1 MDTHV
6 RKINRNLVIGW
17 LIIVGIL
24 FVSYAGEVIKGER
37 TIVYLIVFMCM
48 TAVPAVVC
56 LVLYLRKPDMFRL
69 RYYIVVGYFFM
80 YLFSMMT
87 GSTSMVFSYI
97 LPMLSF
103 LVLYHE
109 PPLILYTGIAS
120 LVVNLISVGMKFYN
134 GSMTLANS
142 KDGEIQL
149 ALLVLCFGGSYVA
162 TRLYDD
168 ITNENID
175 YINMVDEKN
184 KEIQKMTLQT
194 IATIANTIDARDE
207 YTQGHS
213 KRVSEYSAIMAE
225 ALGMS
230 EEEIQNIRFV
240 ALLHDIGKIGVPDS
254 VLNKPGKLTDEEYR
268 LMKRHTLTGGEIL
281 KDIDMIPDIDIGAKY
296 HHERYDGKG
305 YPEGLKGE
313 DIPFIARIISVADTY
328 DAMTSNRIY
337 RKHLD
342 EDKVMSELKN
352 GLGTQ
357 FDPVVCKA
365 LIGLLEEGRLEPIA
379 LNGTEEKEVKNATTI
394 LSRVIEENEKT
405 VIENMMFD
413 DLTGVYNRSS
423 GEKIMKRA
431 LTKSGGCLMFFD
443 IDHFRK
449 INAID
454 GFVYGDFLL
463 RETVKCICSIAKDAV
478 ISRFG
483 EDEFAVLFENVISE
497 EKAVQLAEQF
507 YQILGQ
513 HAKDIPEL
521 ENLSVSIGI
530 VTGMK
535 GSNAYASLIQD
546 VDKALYFVKQ
556 RGGGTYYYYHPDAS
570 VNEDRMSSVD
580 LEKFLKQ
587 LGSNELSGEKYFSYP
602 EMEQFYELTRQNL
615 EAAERK
621 AVLVMFTV
629 MSKDGK
635 KVSIEERD
643 RVMRFLEKSIVH
655 LMRSSDAMARY
666 SSSQWIVMLSDV
678 SNDRHQSV
686 ADRVMEGFYKMYDRR
701 ELVVHYDMMDLNM

>member
-6 RKINRNLVIGW
+6 RKINRDLVIGW

-24 FVSYAGEVIKGER
+24 FVSYTGEVIKGER
-37 TIVYLIVFMCM
+37 TVVYLFVFMIM
-48 TAVPAVVC
+48 TAVPAVFC
-56 LVLYLRKPDMFRL
+56 LVLYRRNPGMFRL

-109 PPLILYTGIAS
+109 PSLILYTGLAS
-120 LVVNLISVGMKFYN
+120 LVVNLISVGMKFYD

-149 ALLVLCFGGSYVA
+149 ALLLLCFGGSYVA

-168 ITNENID
+168 ITNENIA

-213 KRVSEYSAIMAE
+213 KRVSEYSAIIAE
-225 ALGMS
+225 ALGMT

-254 VLNKPGKLTDEEYR
+254 VLNKPGRLTDEEYR
-268 LMKRHTLTGGEIL
+268 LMKRHTLTGSEIL

-342 EDKVMSELKN
+342 EDKVMSELKD
-352 GLGTQ
+352 GLGSQ
-357 FDPVVCKA
+357 FDPEVGRVM
-365 LIGLLEEGRLEPIA
+365 IGLLEEGRLEPIA
-379 LNGTEEKEVKNATTI
+379 LDGTEEKEVKNATTI

-405 VIENMMFD
+405 VMENMMFD

-423 GEKIMKRA
+423 GERIMKRVLA
-431 LTKSGGCLMFFD
+431 KSACCLMLFN
-443 IDHFRK
+443 IDRFSR
-449 INAID
+449 INEVD
-454 GFVYGDFLL
+454 GFVYGDFLV
-463 RETVKCICSIAKDAV
+463 REMVKCISRIREDAV

-483 EDEFAVLFENVISE
+483 EDEFAVLFEDVVSD
-497 EKAVQLAEQF
+497 EKAVELAERF

-513 HAKDIPEL
+513 QAGHNPDLEL
-521 ENLSVSIGI
+521 LSVSIGI
-530 VTGMK
+530 VTGMR
-535 GSNAYASLIQD
+535 GQDAYASLIQN

-556 RGGGTYYYYHPDAS
+556 QGGGTYYFYHSKTP
-570 VNEDRMSSVD
+570 VNEGRMSSVD
-580 LEKFLKQ
+580 LKKFLKRI
-587 LGSNELSGEKYFSYP
+587 GSNVSPGEQFFSYP
-602 EMEQFYELTRQNL
+602 EMEQFYERIREQR
-615 EAAERK
+615 ESAENR
-621 AVLVMFTV
+621 AVLIMFTI
-629 MSKDGK
+629 MSEDGK

-643 RVMRFLEKSIVH
+643 RVMRFLEKSINH
-655 LMRSSDAMARY
+655 LMHSSDAMARY

-678 SNDRHQSV
+678 SNDRHQTV

-701 ELVVHYDMMDLNM
+701 ELVVHYDMKELK

>member
-6 RKINRNLVIGW
+6 RKINRDLVIGW

-24 FVSYAGEVIKGER
+24 FVSYTGEVIKGER
-37 TIVYLIVFMCM
+37 TVVYLFVFMIM
-48 TAVPAVVC
+48 TAVPAVIC
-56 LVLYLRKPDMFRL
+56 LILYLRSPEMFRL

-109 PPLILYTGIAS
+109 PPLILYTGLAS
-120 LVVNLISVGMKFYN
+120 LVVNLISVGMKFYD

-142 KDGEIQL
+142 KDAEIQL
-149 ALLVLCFGGSYVA
+149 ALLLLCFGGSYVA

-168 ITNENID
+168 ITNENIA
-175 YINMVDEKN
+175 YINMVDDKN

-213 KRVSEYSAIMAE
+213 KRVSEYSAIIAE
-225 ALGMS
+225 ALGMP
-230 EEEIQNIRFV
+230 EQEVQNIRFV

-268 LMKRHTLTGGEIL
+268 LMKRHTVTGSEIL
-281 KDIDMIPDIDIGAKY
+281 KDIDMIPDIDVGAKY
-296 HHERYDGKG
+296 HHERYDGNG

-342 EDKVMSELKN
+342 EDKVMSELKD
-352 GLGTQ
+352 GLGFQ

-365 LIGLLEEGRLEPIA
+365 MIALLEEGRLEPIA
-379 LNGTEEKEVKNATTI
+379 LDGTEEKEVKNATTI

-405 VIENMMFD
+405 VMENMMFD

-423 GEKIMKRA
+423 GEKIMKRV
-431 LTKSGGCLMFFD
+431 LEKSACCLMLFN
-443 IDHFRK
+443 IDRFRR
-449 INAID
+449 INEDD
-454 GFVYGDFLL
+454 GFVYGDFLV
-463 RETVKCICSIAKDAV
+463 REMVKCICRIRKDAL

-483 EDEFAVLFENVISE
+483 EDEFAVLFEDIVSD
-497 EKAVQLAEQF
+497 EKAVGLAERF

-513 HAKDIPEL
+513 RARENPQL
-521 ENLSVSIGI
+521 ERLSVSIGI

-535 GSNAYASLIQD
+535 GEDAYASLIQN

-556 RGGGTYYYYHPDAS
+556 QGGGTYYFYHSKAP
-570 VNEDRMSSVD
+570 VNEGRMSSVD
-580 LEKFLKQ
+580 LDKFMNR
-587 LGSNELSGEKYFSYP
+587 LGGNESSDGQYFSYP
-602 EMEQFYELTRQNL
+602 EMEQFYEQIQQDRNS
-615 EAAERK
+615 AESR
-621 AVLVMFTV
+621 AVFIMFTI
-629 MSKDGK
+629 MPEDGK

-643 RVMRFLEKSIVH
+643 RVMRFLEKSINH
-655 LMRSSDAMARY
+655 LMRPSDAMARY

-678 SNDRHQSV
+678 GNDRHQTV

-701 ELVVHYDMMDLNM
+701 ELVVHYDMKKFK

>member
-1 MDTHV
+1 MDTHT

-24 FVSYAGEVIKGER
+24 FVSYTGEVIKGER
-37 TIVYLIVFMCM
+37 TIVYLVVFMCM

-56 LVLYLRKPDMFRL
+56 LVLYLRKPEMFRL

-109 PPLILYTGIAS
+109 PPLILYTGLAS

-423 GEKIMKRA
+423 GEKIMKRV
-431 LTKSGGCLMFFD
+431 LTKSGGCLMLFD

-497 EKAVQLAEQF
+497 EKAVQLAERF

-513 HAKDIPEL
+513 HAKDNPEL
-521 ENLSVSIGI
+521 ENLSVSTGI
-530 VTGMK
+530 VLGMK
-535 GSNAYASLIQD
+535 GRDAYASLIQD
-546 VDKALYFVKQ
+546 VDKAIYFAKQ
-556 RGGGTYYYYHPDAS
+556 RGGGTYYYYHPNAS

-580 LEKFLKQ
+580 LDKFLKQ

-602 EMEQFYELTRQNL
+602 EMEQFYELTRKNL
-615 EAAERK
+615 ESAESK
-621 AVLVMFTV
+621 AVVVMFTV

-655 LMRSSDAMARY
+655 LMRPSDAMARY
-666 SSSQWIVMLSDV
+666 SSSQWIVMLSDLG
-678 SNDRHQSV
+678 NDRHQSV

-701 ELVVHYDMMDLNM
+701 ELVVHYDMLDLNM